1 MAIGLGPL
9 QPLLDDPDIS
19 EIMVID
25 GEHIFVEDALGVR
38 PSGRI
43 TREQL
48 SVCIEH
54 IARASGRRLDLLSPI
69 LDAPL
74 PDGSRAC
81 VVIPPIAVNGISV
94 SIRKF
99 PQRILPLAAFGNDH
113 ATNVVKDLIHS
124 RANVVISGATSSGKT
139 SLLSAVTKWFHPAE
153 RVVCV
158 EDTHELKCAHP
169 HVVYMQ
175 TRASNSEGVG
185 EINLQQLVKAS
196 LRMRPD
202 RLLVG
207 EVRGA
212 EVIDM
217 LLALSSGHRG
227 CWSTAHAVSAPD
239 TISRLSS
246 MVVRD
251 SSQWTIDQA
260 RLLVES
266 SIDAVIHV
274 HRNGTRKRTISQI
287 VQIMNGDISIAF
299 DIHSHA

>member
-1 MAIGLGPL
+1 MTGLGPL
-9 QPLLDDPDIS
+9 QHFLDDPDIS
-19 EIMVID
+19 EIMVIN
-25 GEHIFVEDALGVR
+25 GEQIYVEDAIGVR
-38 PSGRI
+38 EAGVL
-43 TREQL
+43 TRDQL

-54 IARASGRRLDLLSPI
+54 IIRVSGRRLDLLSPV

-81 VVIPPIAVNGISV
+81 VVIPPIAIRGASI

-99 PQRILPLAAFGNDH
+99 PQRILPLAAFGSEE
-113 ATNVVKDLIHS
+113 ATDVVKHLIAD
-124 RANVVISGATSSGKT
+124 RANVVVSGATSSGKT
-139 SLLSAVTKWFHPAE
+139 SLVSASTRWFHPHE

-158 EDTHELKCAHP
+158 EDTHELRCAHP
-169 HVVYMQ
+169 HAVHLQ
-175 TRASNSEGVG
+175 TRPANSEGVG
-185 EINLQQLVKAS
+185 EISLQHLVRAS

-227 CWSTAHAVSAPD
+227 CWSTAHAVSAPE
-239 TISRLSS
+239 TLGRLSS
-246 MVVRD
+246 MIVRG
-251 SSQWTIDQA
+251 SPQWTIDQA
-260 RLLVES
+260 RMMVCT

-274 HRNGTRKRTISQI
+274 ARTGPRKRTITHI
-287 VQIMNGDISIAF
+287 VGLKDGTVSSLYGDT
-299 DIHSHA
+299 HG